1 MGSGLTCFQVE
12 EVPGKGDRPLRCHI
26 ALLCAQQSAELQDI
40 IGFKS
45 NTEFSMASKKKQ
57 LNKIGDPPT
66 ELEFE
71 KALMF
76 FHAYMYG
83 PLQGKLRLYSA
94 RSVRSPGA
102 AASSDWEVFASILV
116 DDAGKKLAAGVDLTG
131 HEVKS
136 AEKGG
141 SYEYQY
147 HKRTG
152 KEKLLRDMEVGH
164 LFFDHRDNLRK
175 VDLRFV
181 HGSAMKHFF
190 TEWLENFPEPYP
202 QRYRKNIPFKWVQ
215 ENGLLLMTLTDGEVT
230 FPTIAQPE

>member
-1 MGSGLTCFQVE
+1 
-12 EVPGKGDRPLRCHI
+12 
-26 ALLCAQQSAELQDI
+26 
-40 IGFKS
+40 
-45 NTEFSMASKKKQ
+45 MATKKKQ
-57 LNKIGDPPT
+57 PYKIGNPPT

-94 RSVRSPGA
+94 RNVRSPGA

-116 DDAGKKLAAGVDLTG
+116 KDAGKKLAAGVDLSE

-164 LFFDHRDNLRK
+164 LFFDHRNNLRN

-181 HGSAMKHFF
+181 HGSAMKYFF
-190 TEWLENFPEPYP
+190 EEWLKNFPEPYP
-202 QRYRKNIPFKWVQ
+202 QRYRKNIPFTWVK

-230 FPTIAQPE
+230 YPKTVQSG